1 LVAVEVVNRINLVN
15 QVVLV
20 AVMVLTEQVKD
31 LVDQVHLVKDI
42 LADMVL
48 TNRMV
53 LLVVEEVP
61 VKQDRMVI
69 TDLTQDLQEVATD
82 IPQQSLELLLHMEE
96 VEVVQTIL
104 AVLITLMVDLVVVE

>member
-1 LVAVEVVNRINLVN
+1 MVNRINLVN

-31 LVDQVHLVKDI
+31 LVDQAHLVKDI

-69 TDLTQDLQEVATD
+69 TDLTQDLQEVVTD
-82 IPQQSLELLLHMEE
+82 LLQQYLELLLHMEE

>member
-1 LVAVEVVNRINLVN
+1 MVNRINLVN

-69 TDLTQDLQEVATD
+69 TDLTQDLQEVVTD
-82 IPQQSLELLLHMEE
+82 LHLLSLVLLSHMEE
-96 VEVVQTIL
+96 AVVVQTIL

>member
-1 LVAVEVVNRINLVN
+1 MVNRINLVK

-104 AVLITLMVDLVVVE
+104 AVLITPMVDLVVVE

>member
-69 TDLTQDLQEVATD
+69 TDLTQDLQEVVTD
-82 IPQQSLELLLHMEE
+82 LLQQSLELLLHMEE

>member
-1 LVAVEVVNRINLVN
+1 MVNRINLVN

-31 LVDQVHLVKDI
+31 LVDQEHLVKDI
-42 LADMVL
+42 LAAMVL

-53 LLVVEEVP
+53 LLVVVAVL

-69 TDLTQDLQEVATD
+69 IDLTQDLQEVVTD
-82 IPQQSLELLLHMEE
+82 LHLLSLVLLSHMEA
-96 VEVVQTIL
+96 VAVVQTIL
-104 AVLITLMVDLVVVE
+104 AVLITLTVDLVVVE

>member
-1 LVAVEVVNRINLVN
+1 MVNRINLVK

>member
-1 LVAVEVVNRINLVN
+1 MEVNRINLVN

-20 AVMVLTEQVKD
+20 AVMVLTEQEKD
-31 LVDQVHLVKDI
+31 LADQELLVKDF
-42 LADMVL
+42 LVDMVQ

-53 LLVVEEVP
+53 LLVVEEVL
-61 VKQDRMVI
+61 VKQDRMVT

-82 IPQQSLELLLHMEE
+82 LPQQSLELLLHMEE

-104 AVLITLMVDLVVVE
+104 AVLIILMVDLVVVE